1 MDPFCEGLEADYPGE
16 SRALSNAWYSTFAEI
31 AVDGFV
37 AAQEAYIKLED
48 RNSGLELLNE
58 DAYVAVY
65 TIKKGCV
72 TAICFSA
79 MALES
84 FINMFSLRF
93 APPEFAKEIDRLPP
107 AEKWQKTM
115 EAVLKKDMEKGRAP
129 LQLIIQCTRIRN
141 DYVHNKPVLFS
152 LKDLQGNIPAISFQK
167 SFLTPAYESLQ
178 AMKASDDWIQE
189 NSGGKYPTI
198 VNANLWT
205 RVSDEFKR
213 VEEYQ
218 TCSDVYTLLSDN
230 NEDVQKP

>member
-1 MDPFCEGLEADYPGE
+1 MEPFCEGIEANYSGE
-16 SRALSNAWYSTFAEI
+16 SRVLRNAWYTTFAEI

-37 AAQEAYIKLED
+37 AAQEAYLKLEN
-48 RNSGLELLNE
+48 RNFEMELPDE
-58 DAYVAVY
+58 DAYAAVY

-93 APPEFAKEIDRLPP
+93 ATPEFAKEIDRLPP

-115 EAVLKKDMEKGRAP
+115 KAVLQKDMEKGRAP
-129 LQLIIQCTRIRN
+129 LRLIIQCTRIRN
-141 DYVHNKPVLFS
+141 DYVHNKPVLFP
-152 LKDLQGNIPAISFQK
+152 LKDLQGDVPAISFQK

-178 AMKASDDWIQE
+178 AMKASGDWIQE

-218 TCSDVYTLLSDN
+218 ICSDVYTLLL
-230 NEDVQKP
+230 E